1 MLNNLG
7 KISQETI
14 ELTKSSMDL
23 AKAITTTTGIVGYNL
38 EAPAKQLIP
47 FLAPL
52 RNRIPRIVSKT
63 GTAVHWKVITAVT
76 PNGRVTST
84 EGTRGS
90 SVSTTLVD
98 MLASFKTLGLQDS
111 VTFESLAAGRNFQD
125 VKATA
130 VTNLLLRVMTE
141 EEKQI
146 LFGMTSQA
154 LSVPSAMA
162 TSVQATG
169 GTLGDATSVSYYVGV
184 AALTGNGVNRNVP
197 RSAPASVA
205 FDMNDGNTVVT
216 FASATADTGGGGA
229 TFALYLSVPPVYGAL
244 GYAWFVGT
252 ASSAAATYQ
261 ITTTTNRI
269 LLTSA
274 VTGVTTASSV
284 TSNGDT
290 TQDTYA
296 YDGLLA
302 QALWP
307 QTGATGAYFNDLAG
321 AKLTKDNGGISE
333 IDAALQY
340 IFDTWKISPTRILC
354 GAGVQKDITKG
365 IVSGYGA
372 PTLFVNNSEKNAIT
386 GNYLAES
393 YINSVYGGRPIPMET
408 HPWLPAGCVIGIT
421 EVVPFPNANVPS
433 VFEME
438 LGYDYM
444 QLEYAVVQ
452 PKYEFEVRNYGC
464 LKSYFPG
471 GQFVL
476 TNVGSGIQ

>member
-7 KISQETI
+7 KVSQETI
-14 ELTKSSMDL
+14 ELTKSAMDL
-23 AKAITTTTGIVGYNL
+23 TKAITTTTGIVGYSL

-84 EGTRGS
+84 EGTRGN

-98 MLASFKTLGLQDS
+98 MLATFKTLGLQDS

-154 LSVPSAMA
+154 LSTPTALA
-162 TSVQATG
+162 TSAQTTG
-169 GTLGDATSVSYYVGV
+169 GLLGGGGGGTYVLGV
-184 AALTGNGVNRNVP
+184 TALTGNGVNRNVP

-205 FDMNDGNTVVT
+205 FDMADGTTAAFYNSVT
-216 FASATADTGGGGA
+216 FTSISTGAIYASVT
-229 TFALYLSVPPVYGAL
+229 PVYGAL
-244 GYAWFVGT
+244 GYAWFCAAIGAAAT
-252 ASSAAATYQ
+252 AATYQ
-261 ITTTTNRI
+261 ITTTTNKL
-269 LLTSA
+269 LLTTT
-274 VTGVTTASSV
+274 VTGVTTAASV
-284 TSNGDT
+284 DTNGET

-296 YDGLLA
+296 YDGLLS

-307 QTGATGAYFNDLAG
+307 QTGATGAYFQDLAG

-393 YINSVYGGRPIPMET
+393 YINSVFGGRPIPMET
-408 HPWLPAGCVIGIT
+408 HPWLPAGCIIGIT

-438 LGYDYM
+438 MAYDYT

-452 PKYEFEVRNYGC
+452 PKYEFEVRCFGA